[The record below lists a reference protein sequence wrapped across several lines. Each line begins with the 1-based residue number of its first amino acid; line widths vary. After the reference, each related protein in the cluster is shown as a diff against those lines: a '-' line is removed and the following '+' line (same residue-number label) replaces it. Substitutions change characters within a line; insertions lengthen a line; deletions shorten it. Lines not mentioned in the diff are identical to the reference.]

1 MKMPMVSVVMS
12 VYNGGKYLNNAI
24 DSILEQSYSDFEF
37 IIINDGSTDS
47 SWDVIQEYANKDS
60 RIVPITQENIG
71 LTKSL
76 NIGIQISKG
85 KYIARQDADDA
96 SKLDRFERQLPWLE
110 KHGYDLCCSRTWL
123 ASKNRVSPRLLYYLP
138 KRWMLQYHNPYIH
151 GTYLIRKSFLEM
163 IGGYDER
170 FYYAQDYKLI
180 IDLHKKRAKVRY
192 LKEPLYITNSPA
204 ASVTLKHRDKQIEM
218 EKKIRCLAKE

>member
-1 MKMPMVSVVMS
+1 MPMVSVVMS